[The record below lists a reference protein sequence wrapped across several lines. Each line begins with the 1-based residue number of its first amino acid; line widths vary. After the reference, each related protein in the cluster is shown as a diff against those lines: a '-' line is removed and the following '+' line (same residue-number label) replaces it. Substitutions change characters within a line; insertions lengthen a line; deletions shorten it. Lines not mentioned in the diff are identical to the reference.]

1 MTDLTQKLKERL
13 EFNKNRL
20 SEYRKAKNKEF
31 AGVPGYWD
39 CIETPDDGAEWEN
52 ARLSPIHSAL
62 VECVK
67 ALEYYK
73 QFAHLPEHI
82 QLKERIGGGRADEVL
97 NKLREVL
104 K

>member
-62 VECVK
+62 ARTSDSLGK
-67 ALEYYK
+67 ATSTSGLIPV
-73 QFAHLPEHI
+73 F
-82 QLKERIGGGRADEVL
+82 LKLFPFGERKSITVYFIA
-97 NKLREVL
+97 
-104 K
+104 